1 MCLASVDAVTQH
13 KKKRVGYKV
22 MERHGDTF
30 DGRYHGMETMVIGRE
45 YTSYGRRMISSR
57 HVEYKSG
64 YHIYLSKA
72 FAMGFVRSMGG
83 VVVKVKFRKV
93 VASGMEEGTIPT
105 IIAKHMTILEEIR
118 RANDY

>member
-13 KKKRVGYKV
+13 KKKRIGYKV
-22 MERHGDTF
+22 MERHGWTF
-30 DGRYHGMETMVIGRE
+30 NGRYHGMETMVIGRE
-45 YTSYGRRMISSR
+45 YTSYGPRMISLKSFGK
-57 HVEYKSG
+57 YKSG

-72 FAMGFVRSMGG
+72 FAMEFVRSMGG

-93 VASGMEEGTIPT
+93 VASGKEEGTIPT

-118 RANDY
+118 RAYE